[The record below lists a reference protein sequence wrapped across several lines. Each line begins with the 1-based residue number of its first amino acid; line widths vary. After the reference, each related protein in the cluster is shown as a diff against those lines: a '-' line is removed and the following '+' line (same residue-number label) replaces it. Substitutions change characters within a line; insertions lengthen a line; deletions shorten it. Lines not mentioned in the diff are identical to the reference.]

1 MICDNKIIPAHMR
14 DGAERYIN
22 DGIEPGGFMMAV
34 LTNDFK
40 GVMGRADDINKLHL
54 QEWYWWVT
62 GAVPNLAQGNKERVQ
77 EWIRVGGLNGFRKLQ
92 EAENG
97 SQ

>member
-54 QEWYWWVT
+54 QEWY
-62 GAVPNLAQGNKERVQ
+62 
-77 EWIRVGGLNGFRKLQ
+77 
-92 EAENG
+92 
-97 SQ
+97 